1 MSAPPSPITRRRGGR
16 RRLAMFGGPRCV
28 EAYHWHGAVPVRP
41 RPPLPDGRCGRLAV
55 PARLSVDARGSGGR
69 LAAQTG
75 RVPLAVPATNRAP
88 SGSAGRPG
96 GAACATAPV
105 ARCRRAPAVWA
116 ALVVPTDK
124 ASEQG
129 AAPPRDRRDQRKG
142 SQGLSP
148 RGPVCVRAGAGT
160 RGPPVGSRGLWNE
173 QPGGSSPG
181 VGRSETLPPRAT
193 PRPPPRVSFFS
204 FSYVLCRPPGHP
216 CGRAGPQTAA
226 GGRDRP
232 RAAGAAPHV
241 SGPCERARAPRG
253 RSREMGGETAARD
266 PALLAANGGREA
278 TPPTVTPAGPVRGFE
293 GAAAAHTSA
302 CAAARPA
309 AGQSVSSADPHRA
322 ATAGRGCPDSAP
334 PAARVPVAG
343 DA

>member
-160 RGPPVGSRGLWNE
+160 RGPPVGSRGFWNE

-193 PRPPPRVSFFS
+193 PRPPPRVSFFF
-204 FSYVLCRPPGHP
+204 FSLRFVSATRAPVRARRAADGGGRPRPP
-216 CGRAGPQTAA
+216 A
-226 GGRDRP
+226 GGRCSSP
-232 RAAGAAPHV
+232 REWPMRTGA
-241 SGPCERARAPRG
+241 
-253 RSREMGGETAARD
+253 RSAWPLEGDGGG
-266 PALLAANGGREA
+266 NGGA
-278 TPPTVTPAGPVRGFE
+278 
-293 GAAAAHTSA
+293 
-302 CAAARPA
+302 
-309 AGQSVSSADPHRA
+309 
-322 ATAGRGCPDSAP
+322 
-334 PAARVPVAG
+334 
-343 DA
+343 